1 MQRRKSNERELLD
14 SKSEGMQELLRER
27 RKKEDRLQC
36 QVLPTTSSNDEYD
49 EMPSAL
55 PGIQQTGR

>member
-1 MQRRKSNERELLD
+1 MQ
-14 SKSEGMQELLRER
+14 QLLRER
-27 RKKEDRLQC
+27 REKKDSLQC
-36 QVLPTTSSNDEYD
+36 QVLPTTSSNNDVYD